1 VAVRVKLPDVPV
13 MVNVAAPMVAELLV
27 VSVKVLVLVEFAGL
41 KDAVTPLGR
50 LESVRLTLPVKP
62 FWSFTVMVLVPLLPR
77 GTPKVLGLADSV
89 KFGGC
94 AAPETAA
101 SSQTHKETRA
111 GEQPDPKQHVGG
123 PSHWFSSRTQMNTEG
138 LVESP

>member
-77 GTPKVLGLADSV
+77 RTPKVLGLADSV

-94 AAPETAA
+94 AAPETPPHPASLIRRHVPV
-101 SSQTHKETRA
+101 SSQIPSSTLADRVIGSPHE
-111 GEQPDPKQHVGG
+111 PK
-123 PSHWFSSRTQMNTEG
+123 
-138 LVESP
+138 